1 VKHDCQELGTKFRLL
16 RRQEEA
22 GRLRARLGREPT
34 PEEVG
39 EALHSHG
46 PGNSFE
52 GGPPSRP
59 FVAGPGGG
67 LDWGPELR

>member
-1 VKHDCQELGTKFRLL
+1 VEHDCQELAARFRLL
-16 RRQEEA
+16 RRQEE
-22 GRLRARLGREPT
+22 GKRLRARLGREPS

-39 EALHSHG
+39 EALRSHR
-46 PGNSFE
+46 PGNGFE